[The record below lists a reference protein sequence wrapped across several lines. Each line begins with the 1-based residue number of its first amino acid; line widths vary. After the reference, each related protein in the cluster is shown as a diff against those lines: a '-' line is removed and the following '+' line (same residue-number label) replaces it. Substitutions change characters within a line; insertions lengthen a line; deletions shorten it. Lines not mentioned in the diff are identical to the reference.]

1 MSKINYTHNLKLL
14 TYDGETIPTYLT
26 DWTRNMEIID
36 DNFGSAVVEIP
47 SLDARLQTVE
57 EDVQTTMTTLH
68 THIATFTAYQHAT
81 DTRLDEVERRVGDL
95 TPEGFDDIRDR
106 LTTAEQN
113 IISNATDIKV
123 LEERISTD
131 EESIADNKASIDVLS
146 THFEYLHDYTFNIDG
161 QVDKNKEDI
170 AQLSDR
176 VTLNDAYID
185 NLQSDY
191 TALSGEVDGLQ
202 SSDLAQA
209 EQITMLG
216 EDTKDLEIRVARLEN
231 GGEPSDVEQII
242 ADVSQLKQ
250 ITQDIKT
257 ETYTNT
263 TNINKLKQD
272 SAEMLTMIGRNTDQ
286 IANQLDRIVA
296 LEQATPEIPDLTELT
311 DKVNQNASDIQI
323 LLNKAFLSGDI
334 EMIHTTATRSRI
346 SGIYTTLSLNKN
358 LILSQLE
365 RLISVTI
372 INNNN
377 FANTAVSVRESEI
390 VIPETNFIEGV
401 EYNTY
406 VYLRKQNQVKTK
418 ILTLNHVSTS
428 GDLNTYRISDAT
440 FPETENIISMCISSV
455 STAGNKFA
463 TTVIDVN
470 PSAGYIY
477 TKGTAAKNT
486 PAQLII
492 QYYDSSGDTV

>member
-1 MSKINYTHNLKLL
+1 MSIITRTDNLGLIG
-14 TYDGETIPTYLT
+14 YSGETIPTYLN
-26 DWTRNMEIID
+26 DWSYNMDIID
-36 DNFGSAVVEIP
+36 KNFGRAISEIP
-47 SLDARLQTVE
+47 SIDARLETVE
-57 EDVQTTMTTLH
+57 EDVQETMTTLH

-81 DTRLDEVERRVGDL
+81 DTKIEGLERRVGDL

-113 IISNATDIKV
+113 IISNATDIRV
-123 LEERISTD
+123 LEERISND
-131 EESIADNKASIDVLS
+131 EESIADNKASIDALS
-146 THFEYLHDYTFNIDG
+146 THFEYLHDYTFNISG
-161 QVDKNKEDI
+161 QVDKNKADI

-202 SSDLAQA
+202 ASDLAQS

-231 GGEPSDVEQII
+231 GGEPSDVEQLIG
-242 ADVSQLKQ
+242 DVSQLKQ
-250 ITQDIKT
+250 ITRDIKT
-257 ETYTNT
+257 ETDTNT

-296 LEQATPEIPDLTELT
+296 LEQATPEMPDLTELT

-334 EMIHTTATRSRI
+334 EMIHTTATRTRI

-358 LILSQLE
+358 LIQSQLE

-418 ILTLNHVSTS
+418 ILTLNHVSTTGS
-428 GDLNTYRISDAT
+428 INTYRISDAT
-440 FPETENIISMCISSV
+440 FPEAENIISMCISSV
-455 STAGNKFA
+455 STSGKKFA
-463 TTVIDVN
+463 TNIVDVN
-470 PSAGYIY
+470 TTSGYIY
-477 TKGTAAKNT
+477 TNGITAKNI

>member
-1 MSKINYTHNLKLL
+1 MSIITRTDNLGLIG
-14 TYDGETIPTYLT
+14 YSGETIPTYLN
-26 DWTRNMEIID
+26 DWSYNMDIID
-36 DNFGSAVVEIP
+36 KNFGKAISEIP
-47 SLDARLQTVE
+47 SIDARLETVE
-57 EDVQTTMTTLH
+57 EDVQETMTTLH

-81 DTRLDEVERRVGDL
+81 DTKIEGLERRVGDL
-95 TPEGFDDIRDR
+95 TPEGFDDI
-106 LTTAEQN
+106 T
-113 IISNATDIKV
+113 
-123 LEERISTD
+123 
-131 EESIADNKASIDVLS
+131 
-146 THFEYLHDYTFNIDG
+146 G
-161 QVDKNKEDI
+161 QVDKNKADI

-185 NLQSDY
+185 NLQSEY

-202 SSDLAQA
+202 ASDLAQA
-209 EQITMLG
+209 EQITMLD

-250 ITQDIKT
+250 ITQGIKT
-257 ETYTNT
+257 ETDTNT
-263 TNINKLKQD
+263 TNIKKLKQD

-358 LILSQLE
+358 LIRSQLE

-418 ILTLNHVSTS
+418 ILTLNHVSS
-428 GDLNTYRISDAT
+428 IGDLNTYRISDAT

-455 STAGNKFA
+455 STFGNKFA
-463 TTVIDVN
+463 TTVVDVN
-470 PSAGYIY
+470 PSDGRIY